1 MITHNDL
8 TPKQEAFAQHFVLNG
23 NASAAYRGSYDIR
36 PNTKETSIG
45 QSAKQLLDHP
55 KISLRIAALRAAA
68 AEKAMITLDQHLSTL
83 ADLRDKAAQ
92 AGQMGAAITAEIAR
106 GKAAGLYVE
115 KREVNARMTAVVEV
129 GDGD

>member
-1 MITHNDL
+1 MITHSDL

-23 NASAAYRGSYDIR
+23 NASAAYRESYNIR

-55 KISLRIAALRAAA
+55 KISFRIAALRASA
-68 AEKAMITLDQHLSTL
+68 AEKAMLTLDQHLSTL
-83 ADLRDKAAQ
+83 AVLRDKAAQ
-92 AGQMGAAITAEIAR
+92 AGQMGAAISAEIAR

-129 GDGD
+129 GDDG